1 MNHIENL
8 IELLNRKNNP
18 ALVKQYTSDPWAH
31 FSITE
36 KTVLIKEKE
45 TDIRFTS
52 DGVMIY
58 TFYGDIP
65 KIYYKDNPKVLD
77 LLNLLVEK
85 YFERNPNR
93 VISVTQTISNIV
105 LRLI

>member
-1 MNHIENL
+1 MNHIENI

-65 KIYYKDNPKVLD
+65 KIYYKDEPLVLDFLD
-77 LLNLLVEK
+77 LLVVKQSKREPDK
-85 YFERNPNR
+85 I
-93 VISVTQTISNIV
+93 ISVDNTISNIV
-105 LRLI
+105 LRLL